1 MADDRAVFIQD
12 RNYLCFINNCIFVRG
27 GIILP
32 VYSFEVVLEFQ
43 NDLFAGLYFSF
54 QVFVVFVGF
63 DLIVLI
69 LFITSRF
76 LTPYVCSARAF
87 RSRKI
92 PFVS

>member
-54 QVFVVFVGF
+54 QVFVDIGM
-63 DLIVLI
+63 LNRLI

>member
-12 RNYLCFINNCIFVRG
+12 RNYLCFINDRIFVRG

-54 QVFVVFVGF
+54 QVFVDIGAVEQVDFVYYVASF
-63 DLIVLI
+63 DSVC
-69 LFITSRF
+69 LFSTGI
-76 LTPYVCSARAF
+76 
-87 RSRKI
+87 
-92 PFVS
+92 